1 MAKEAFSAIPS
12 WSGYIYQGK
21 IAFYHVLRIIADKLA
36 EDHNF
41 EFENTSL
48 EVEWQEDFAIKVGR
62 KYESVHQVKAYQDD
76 TKVTDYK
83 EAILG
88 LLRKVQSH
96 YTKGYLHILTPIK
109 YNSSITDFPTYKKK
123 FFYID
128 YYPRKYAA
136 NVNVYSYC
144 TGSETCGLDEV
155 DRLIFDKIENIYS
168 HKNFGIPSLT
178 SKQYEYVQ
186 FKLYQLLDTHILEV
200 HKKLRREHQT
210 IPFSNILEVF
220 TSNYEEYSEEY
231 KYIKVKD
238 NLFEMFNRYC
248 SNTINCNLDSCEE
261 TCYMYQTEESLKSK
275 TAKDVYDIVLQSTP
289 HYDNRL
295 ASLMDMRGLT
305 SGLTKAFHI
314 LNKDYQTPNYL
325 YKNHIFYLP
334 TTIHN
339 PTDVPN
345 IAKQIIENKGLD
357 AVFNSYQVDV
367 FISEDVTSNNI
378 LQEARR
384 LKNTTDEDIEAMF
397 GTERGSAIDQ
407 IKRIK
412 IEKLNDIKGELS

>member
-21 IAFYHVLRIIADKLA
+21 IAFYHVLRIIADKLVQ
-36 EDHNF
+36 DQDSDFNDTF
-41 EFENTSL
+41 L
-48 EVEWQEDFAIKVGR
+48 EVEWQEDFAIKIGS
-62 KYESVHQVKAYQDD
+62 KYESVHQVKAYQDN

-83 EAILG
+83 QAISG

-96 YTKGYLHILTPIK
+96 YTKGYLHILTPIV
-109 YNSSITDFPTYKKK
+109 YNSSITDFPTYKTKN
-123 FFYID
+123 FYIN
-128 YYPRKYAA
+128 YYPKKYSK
-136 NVNVYSYC
+136 NINVYTYC
-144 TGSETCGLDEV
+144 TGLETCDLEEA
-155 DRLIFDKIENIYS
+155 DRLILEKIEDIYS
-168 HKNFGIPSLT
+168 HKNFGIHPLT

-220 TSNYEEYSEEY
+220 TSNYEEYSEAY

-261 TCYMYQTEESLKSK
+261 ACNMYQTEQSLRSK
-275 TAKDVYDIVLQSTP
+275 TAKDVYNIVLQSTP

-295 ASLMDMRGLT
+295 ASLMDTRGLI

-325 YKNHIFYLP
+325 YKKHIFYLP

-357 AVFNSYQVDV
+357 TVFNSYQVDI

-384 LKNTTDEDIEAMF
+384 LKNTSDEDIEAMF

-412 IEKLNDIKGELS
+412 IEKLNDIKRELS

>member
-1 MAKEAFSAIPS
+1 MAKEAHSAIPS

-21 IAFYHVLRIIADKLA
+21 IAFYHVLRIITNKL
-36 EDHNF
+36 EQDQYFDFKNIL
-41 EFENTSL
+41 L
-48 EVEWQEDFAIKVGR
+48 EVEWQEDFAIKIGS
-62 KYESVHQVKAYQDD
+62 KYESVHQVKAYQER
-76 TKVTDYK
+76 TSVTDYK
-83 EAILG
+83 KAISG

-96 YTKGYLHILTPIK
+96 YTKGYLHILTPIE
-109 YNSSITDFPTYKKK
+109 YNSKITDFSTYQQKN
-123 FFYID
+123 FYIK
-128 YYPRKYAA
+128 YYPRKYAKDIS
-136 NVNVYSYC
+136 VYSYC
-144 TGSETCGLDEV
+144 TSSETCDLDEV
-155 DRLIFDKIENIYS
+155 DRLILQKIEHIYS
-168 HKNFGIPSLT
+168 HKSFGVSSLT
-178 SKQYEYVQ
+178 AKQYQYVQ

-200 HKKLRREHQT
+200 HKQIRNERQT
-210 IPFSNILEVF
+210 IPFSDILEIF
-220 TSNYEEYSEEY
+220 ESNYEEYSEAY
-231 KYIKVKD
+231 KHIKVKD
-238 NLFEMFNRYC
+238 NLFKMFNRYC

-261 TCYMYQTEESLKSK
+261 ACNMYQTEQSLRSK

-295 ASLMDMRGLT
+295 ASLMDTRGLI

-325 YKNHIFYLP
+325 YKKHIFYLP
-334 TTIHN
+334 TTIHS

-367 FISEDVTSNNI
+367 FISEDVTSDNI

-384 LKNTTDEDIEAMF
+384 LRKTTDEDIEAMF

-412 IEKLNDIKGELS
+412 IEKLNDIKEELF